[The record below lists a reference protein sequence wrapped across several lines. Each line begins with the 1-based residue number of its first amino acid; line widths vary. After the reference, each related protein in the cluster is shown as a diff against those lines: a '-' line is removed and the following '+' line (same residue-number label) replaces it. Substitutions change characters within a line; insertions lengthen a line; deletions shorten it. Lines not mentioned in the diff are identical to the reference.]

1 MKFKRLGD
9 TYVVR
14 LNKDE
19 DIVGSIS
26 ELCKVEGIKLAT
38 LSAIAPLTMSRL
50 GTTMFQRRNT
60 SKMR

>member
-38 LSAIAPLTMSRL
+38 LSAIGGR
-50 GTTMFQRRNT
+50 
-60 SKMR
+60 